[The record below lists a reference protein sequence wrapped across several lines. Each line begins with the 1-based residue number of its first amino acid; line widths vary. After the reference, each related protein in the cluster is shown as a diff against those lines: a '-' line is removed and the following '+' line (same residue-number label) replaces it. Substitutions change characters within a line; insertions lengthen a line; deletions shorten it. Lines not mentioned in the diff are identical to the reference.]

1 MVRLRIDLK
10 SGCFAQTPIIQAN
23 DGGAC
28 VMSHKQRFSSHYKDP
43 FQSPRANAKKSFNQ
57 VNGETEQSQHNIIL
71 EKQMRTRT

>member
-1 MVRLRIDLK
+1 MTEVA
-10 SGCFAQTPIIQAN
+10 S
-23 DGGAC
+23 